1 MSGTVF
7 SPPDISSPERRE
19 LGEPARW
26 VRVAELVGIFFVFF
40 LQGAWPV
47 PDTNEPHYLGKAIHY
62 WNRDWIPKDF
72 FLDSPD
78 AHDVFYFTFGWLARY
93 VAPPVLA
100 WIGRILTWAWLAWA
114 WQRLSW
120 AVLPRPG
127 YAVLSAAL
135 LATLT
140 ERAHMAGEWLIGGV
154 EAKGFAWALVLMG
167 LERLL
172 RGRWNGALACFGA
185 GTSFHALVGGWGGV
199 AAGLAW
205 LLEGKHRPRLGT
217 LWPGLLAG
225 VLLAL
230 PGLIPVARLNWGV
243 DPESVRQAY
252 QIYVEIRLPHHLDFL
267 AFRPEYRLR
276 FLLLCVGCW
285 LLSRSVSRTHQIP
298 QNRSADSYP
307 DACYQ
312 DAFSYQD
319 VSYSAVEMLRRY
331 WWAAMIIVGGG
342 ILFSVLLLPW
352 PTLRISVLRYYW
364 FRLADIIMPV
374 TASLLVL
381 RWVAEKTAVLA
392 AETNRS
398 AYTKAGLPPPDAEQG
413 FGGVA
418 SVAQCFVPIW
428 PRRQSPGRFAA
439 AAPWLVMVLATAGA
453 LLHLAGYGWIRLQP
467 TVPRAFT
474 AHKDQ
479 WKNPKQQLADYL
491 SWRRMCQWIQEH
503 TPRETR
509 FLTPRQEQTFK
520 WYAHRSEVATWKD
533 IPQDAPGLVEW
544 WKRMNTIYATGSTE
558 PGHRWVDS
566 LTQLPPEKLQ
576 QLAHQYEA
584 QYLVVE
590 SRPRLPFRLVYRNRH
605 WAVYLMPNQPE

>member
-1 MSGTVF
+1 MRASDI
-7 SPPDISSPERRE
+7 SPPEGLK
-19 LGEPARW
+19 LGKPARR
-26 VRVAELVGIFFVFF
+26 VRLAELVGVFVIFF

-62 WNRDWIPKDF
+62 WNRDWIPEDF

-93 VAPPVLA
+93 LPPPVLA
-100 WIGRILTWAWLAWA
+100 WVGRVVTWAWLAWA

-172 RGRWNGALACFGA
+172 RTRWNEALACFGA

-199 AAGLAW
+199 AAGLTW
-205 LLEGKHRPRLGT
+205 LLAGKHRPSLRT

-225 VLLAL
+225 GLLAL

-243 DPESVRQAY
+243 DPDIVRQGY

-276 FLLLCVGCW
+276 FLLLCLGCW
-285 LLSRSVSRTHQIP
+285 VLSQSVSRTRQLLQKRP
-298 QNRSADSYP
+298 EDSHP
-307 DACYQ
+307 DA
-312 DAFSYQD
+312 SYQD
-319 VSYSAVEMLRRY
+319 VSYLAVEMLRRY
-331 WWAAMIIVGGG
+331 WWAAMLLVGCGMV
-342 ILFSVLLLPW
+342 FSLGLLPW
-352 PTLRISVLRYYW
+352 PTLRISLLRYYW
-364 FRLADIIMPV
+364 FRLADIITPV
-374 TASLLVL
+374 AASLLVL

-392 AETNRS
+392 AETVAAQINPS
-398 AYTKAGLPPPDAEQG
+398 AYSRPGLPPQG
-413 FGGVA
+413 AAQWFGGLA
-418 SVAQCFVPIW
+418 SIGPCFVPVW
-428 PRRQSPGRFAA
+428 RRRHRPRRFAA

-453 LLHLAGYGWIRLQP
+453 LLHLTGYVWIRLQP

-474 AHKDQ
+474 AHKNQ
-479 WKNPKQQLADYL
+479 WKNPKHQLADYL

-503 TPRETR
+503 TPPEAR

-520 WYAHRSEVATWKD
+520 WYAQRSEVVTWKD

-544 WKRMNTIYATGSTE
+544 WKRMNMIYATGSTE
-558 PGHRWVDS
+558 PGRRWVDS
-566 LTQLPPEKLQ
+566 LTQLPPEKLR
-576 QLAHQYEA
+576 QLAHQYQA

-590 SRPRLPFRLVYRNRH
+590 SRPRLPFRLLYRNRH
-605 WAVYLMPNQPE
+605 WAVYQIPDQPE